1 VLCVGDNSETDVL
14 SHLDLP
20 GQHRSKLRRR
30 VVGAGDTQQSTH
42 AGDRVLHL
50 VIAHEPEPC
59 GGIVFVS
66 RANQAAAFESRET
79 GASSRHS
86 ARWPPL
92 APCYTSRN
100 EQARAKEVI

>member
-1 VLCVGDNSETDVL
+1 VPCVGDNSETDVL

-79 GASSRHS
+79 GQVRATPHGGRHS
-86 ARWPPL
+86 RL
-92 APCYTSRN
+92 AILSRN